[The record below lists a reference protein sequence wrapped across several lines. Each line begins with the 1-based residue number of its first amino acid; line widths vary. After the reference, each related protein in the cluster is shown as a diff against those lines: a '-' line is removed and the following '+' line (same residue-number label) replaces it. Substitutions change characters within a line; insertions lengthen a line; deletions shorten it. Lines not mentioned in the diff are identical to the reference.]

1 MGSEGGDVVT
11 SSLMIERLPQDQQ
24 FDGDGIPVAEPM
36 FRMTMIN
43 GGIAISRTGN
53 EVYFRNLVSAIN
65 DCLDGKM
72 RATTL
77 TEIKAG

>member
-1 MGSEGGDVVT
+1 MGSQVGDGMT

-24 FDGDGIPVAEPM
+24 FDGRGLPIVEPM
-36 FRMTMIN
+36 FQMTIIN
-43 GGIAISRTGN
+43 GGIAVSRTGN

-77 TEIKAG
+77 TEIRGG